1 MSDSVSRDSETKAK
15 TTHPIQQSLIK
26 LTRNLW
32 WTWRPEVRSIFRD
45 IDLELYHREHRNP
58 VRVIKSASVPL
69 LEKRV
74 ADVDIQTRTDRAL
87 RQLDEYLNPITTW
100 GLVHAG
106 TLQSRPVAYFSAE
119 FGIHESIPIYS
130 GGLGILAG
138 DHLKGASNLGI
149 PLIGVGLLYHQGYT
163 TQELDA
169 SFWQHDVKEPFDME
183 DMPLEPA
190 LTPEG
195 TQVRISLELPGRL
208 VWAKA
213 WEAKVGRIRLILLDA
228 RDDANSEE
236 DKALTAHLY
245 GGDQRMRIQQELLL
259 GVGGSR
265 ALRAMGITPGVF
277 HLNEGH
283 SAFAILEWA
292 RHRVQT
298 DGLEPW
304 RAIREATSG
313 TVFTTH
319 TPVEAGH
326 DRFPA
331 DLAAEHLAPLAEGLH
346 LPLHDV
352 MGLGRVNVDD
362 HGAPF
367 LPTVLALKCSRR
379 ANAVSALHGVVSR
392 EMWQCLWPD
401 RKQDDVPIGHI
412 TNGVHTPSWISYE
425 LNQLFQYH
433 LGTNWLE
440 SIVRPDLWMKIESID
455 PAEIW
460 EVKQVLKARMMR
472 LVRDRAKAMHER
484 VGLPPMER
492 PPLAPNALTIGFARR
507 FVPYKRADLLLTDLD
522 RLDRLVNNPK
532 RPVNIIFAGRAH
544 PADGPG
550 KAIIQRVG
558 QLSEDPR
565 FRDRIIFVEN
575 YNIHVGRNLYQ
586 GVDAWLNTPMRPLE
600 ACGTSG
606 MKVIMNG
613 GLHISVLD
621 GWWAEAFDGENGFAI
636 GNGEIHAN
644 QEIQDQRDAESL
656 FRILEEQVV
665 PMYYDR
671 GPDDIPYRW
680 MARVKRS
687 MRTLAWRFNADRM
700 VMDYVRNCYLP
711 AAVASSCQMPP
722 A

>member
-1 MSDSVSRDSETKAK
+1 MPYSNKIKPEAEAEV
-15 TTHPIQQSLIK
+15 HPLQQKLFK
-26 LTRNLW
+26 LTQNLW
-32 WTWRPEVRSIFRD
+32 WTWRPEVRSIYRD
-45 IDLELYHREHRNP
+45 IDIGLYHQEHRNP
-58 VRVIKSASVPL
+58 LRVIRNVDIPM
-69 LEKRV
+69 LEKR
-74 ADVDIQTRTDRAL
+74 AREVDIQIRADRAL
-87 RQLDEYLNPITTW
+87 RQLNEYLNPVTTW
-100 GLVHAG
+100 GLIHAG

-149 PLIGVGLLYHQGYT
+149 PLIGVGLLYSQGYT
-163 TQELDA
+163 TQQLDA
-169 SFWQHDVKEPFDME
+169 SFWQHDVKEPFDMQ
-183 DMPLEPA
+183 DLPLEPA
-190 LTPEG
+190 LDPAG
-195 TQVRISLELPGRL
+195 KQVRISVEMPGRA

-213 WEAKVGRIRLILLDA
+213 WEARVGRIRLILLDT
-228 RDDANSEE
+228 RDEANDEA
-236 DKALTAHLY
+236 DQQLAAHLY
-245 GGDQRMRIQQELLL
+245 GGDQRTRIQQELLL

-265 ALRAMGITPGVF
+265 ALRAMGITPSVF

-292 RHRVQT
+292 RYRVQT
-298 DGLEPW
+298 DGLDPW
-304 RAIREATSG
+304 RAIKEASSG

-331 DLAAEHLAPLAEGLH
+331 ELASEHLAALAEGLR

-352 MGLGRVNVDD
+352 MSLGRVNPDD

-392 EMWQCLWPD
+392 DMWQCMWPD
-401 RKQDDVPIGHI
+401 RKVDEVPIGHI
-412 TNGVHTPSWISYE
+412 TNGVHAPTWISSE
-425 LNQLFQYH
+425 LNQLLQYH
-433 LGTNWLE
+433 LGPNWLE
-440 SIVRPDLWMKIESID
+440 SIVRPDMWMKIEAID
-455 PAEIW
+455 QAEIW

-472 LVRDRAKAMHER
+472 LVRDRAKSMHER
-484 VGLPPMER
+484 VGLPPAEV
-492 PPLAPNALTIGFARR
+492 PPLDPNALTIGFARR
-507 FVPYKRADLLLTDLD
+507 FVPYKRPDLLLTDLD
-522 RLDRLVNNPK
+522 RLDRLVNNPD
-532 RPVNIIFAGRAH
+532 RPVNLIFAGRSH

-550 KAIIQRVG
+550 KAIIQKVG

-565 FRDRIIFVEN
+565 FRNRIIFVEN
-575 YNIHVGRNLYQ
+575 YNIHIGRNLYQ
-586 GVDAWLNTPMRPLE
+586 GVDAWLNTPRRPLE

-621 GWWAEAFDGENGFAI
+621 GWWAEAYDGENGFAI
-636 GNGEIHAN
+636 GNGEIHAD
-644 QEIQDQRDAESL
+644 QEIQDRRDAESI
-656 FRILEEQVV
+656 FRLLEEQIV

-671 GPDDIPYRW
+671 DADGLPRQW